1 MAITDLPNAFAKT
14 DLINNDKELEI
25 VMIIRGQL
33 ADFLIEIAPDVYG
46 PVATKDRKG
55 NTLVYVYLL
64 KALYGLMEA
73 SLMFYQKLLKELKEK
88 GFKPNPYDPC
98 VVNKEV
104 NGSQFTISLHVD
116 DLKLSHKDPEEVT
129 KMIDYLRSLYEE
141 LPNGEVKKME
151 VQRLDK
157 RNKVLNYLG
166 MDFNYSVKS

>member
-1 MAITDLPNAFAKT
+1 MEAAEGRDVAIADCPNAFAQT
-14 DLINNDKELEI
+14 PLIRGGEEVEI
-25 VMIIRGQL
+25 IMVIRGQL
-33 ADFLIEIAPDVYG
+33 ADMFIEIAPDVYG

-73 SLMFYQKLLKELKEK
+73 SLMFYQKLLKELKVK

-104 NGSQFTISLHVD
+104 NGSQFTITLHVD

-129 KMIDYLRSLYEE
+129 KMIDYLRDLYEE
-141 LPNGEVKKME
+141 LPKGEIKKMD
-151 VQRLDK
+151 VQSLSTT
-157 RNKVLNYLG
+157 NKVLNYL
-166 MDFNYSVKS
+166 